1 MKDPEFKPGATHNS
15 HRSTYSK
22 ESQSTKA
29 QLRGEQSLISTFKT
43 ATCHS
48 IIIVK
53 YLVLICSFSIT
64 PILFNPP
71 PEILLAEAG
80 DPSSSQGSL
89 EIVEFE
95 AEVPTPGGDGGG
107 REDTNNCELIG
118 EPEQQGKQG
127 RGKRTAKG
135 WRQHKKG
142 AKSRGQEDTQRKAK
156 VNDKIE
162 KIKRAR
168 EDLKNP
174 YDEMDIDT
182 KKEHAVFFYCDK
194 MAEILSD
201 NEVAFS
207 SKSVAVKKKVAKKVG
222 VSVATMKRW
231 VLDYMCEE
239 ELKKSKR
246 GKHSK
251 VASPIDDPKFK
262 AAFSQYVRAHAKPK
276 GMYCAQAT
284 I

>member
-1 MKDPEFKPGATHNS
+1 MKDPDYKPGATH
-15 HRSTYSK
+15 HAQRSTYSK

-29 QLRGEQSLISTFKT
+29 QLRGEQSLISTFQT
-43 ATCHS
+43 ATFHS
-48 IIIVK
+48 TTIVI
-53 YLVLICSFSIT
+53 YLVLICSFSMT
-64 PILFNPP
+64 PILSNSP
-71 PEILLAEAG
+71 PEIFLAEAG
-80 DPSSSQGSL
+80 DPSCSQGSL
-89 EIVEFE
+89 EIVELE

-107 REDTNNCELIG
+107 REDTNSCEPIG
-118 EPEQQGKQG
+118 ESEQQGKRG

-135 WRQHKKG
+135 WGQHKKG

-174 YDEMDIDT
+174 YDDMDIDT
-182 KKEHAVFFYCDK
+182 KKEHALFFYSDK
-194 MAEILSD
+194 MAEILSE

-207 SKSVAVKKKVAKKVG
+207 SKSVAVKKKVAKQVG

-239 ELKKSKR
+239 EVKKSKR

-251 VASPIDDPKFK
+251 VVSPIDDPEFK

-276 GMYCAQAT
+276 GMFCAQAT
-284 I
+284 R